1 VSAIHAMN
9 SYVGVEVGRDLLL
22 SLCADLRL
30 LWVEAGGPSLRA
42 LERQVSLSKS
52 QVGAILNGRVRRP
65 PDWRVVSTLVECIHR
80 HAVEQGRVDRLSL
93 RTGVE
98 EYWRPRFALLEH
110 AFEETDPQA
119 RGTEVGAG
127 RPVVPALL
135 PPAVAGFAGR
145 RDVLAVLDG
154 LLATRAELSPAVLIT
169 AIGGTAGVGKTA
181 LAVHWAHRNAE
192 AFPDG
197 QLYVNLRGFDPDG
210 SALGPAEAVRGF
222 LDALGVPA
230 EGIPAGVTA
239 QVGLYRSL
247 LADRR
252 MLIVLDNAR
261 DVDQVR
267 PLLPGGVGNMALVT
281 SRNQLTPLVVTEGAR
296 SLTTDL
302 LSDAESRELL
312 ARRLG
317 RPLAGAEDGA
327 VAEIIVRCA
336 RLPLALAVVAARAAV
351 NPSLSLPRLA
361 AQLRDQAGV
370 LDTLRG
376 GDPTTDVRTVFSWS
390 CRGLPPG
397 AARLFW
403 LLGLHPTAEVGAA
416 AAMSM
421 AGGPPPS
428 ARAALGELARVHL
441 VTERGPDRYE
451 LHDLLRVYAA
461 EQAAAVVSDDH
472 RRAALHRLLDHY
484 VHTAHRASV
493 LLDPHRYLGDA
504 PEEIEPGVTP
514 EDIVDTGHA
523 LRWFTTE
530 HRTLL
535 AAVEH
540 AAEAGFPRHAW
551 QLARAMNVY
560 LYRQGHYHD
569 LTASHRT
576 ALAAAKRAGDLTGQ
590 AHALRGIAAADGA
603 VGRFRETRVSLEA
616 ALELFSQT
624 GDHDG
629 TGVIHENLG
638 MLAAYTGDPG
648 EALPHMRRSFELH
661 QSTGR
666 LAGQA
671 RALSSLG
678 RCQAQLGD
686 SVQAIH
692 ACEQALVM
700 QRRLGDSYGI
710 AYTWDSLGLAYA
722 AAGDH
727 HESARCHHRALEL
740 FRITGHRA
748 CQANEWDRIGDAQH
762 AAGNI
767 DAAEVAWCE
776 AVTINDSIAL
786 SDAAGIRAKLL
797 RHGVV
802 LEADDLSD

>member
-154 LLATRAELSPAVLIT
+154 LLATRAELCPAGLIT
-169 AIGGTAGVGKTA
+169 AIGGT
-181 LAVHWAHRNAE
+181 
-192 AFPDG
+192 
-197 QLYVNLRGFDPDG
+197 
-210 SALGPAEAVRGF
+210 
-222 LDALGVPA
+222 
-230 EGIPAGVTA
+230 
-239 QVGLYRSL
+239 
-247 LADRR
+247 RR
-252 MLIVLDNAR
+252 
-261 DVDQVR
+261 
-267 PLLPGGVGNMALVT
+267 
-281 SRNQLTPLVVTEGAR
+281 
-296 SLTTDL
+296 
-302 LSDAESRELL
+302 
-312 ARRLG
+312 
-317 RPLAGAEDGA
+317 
-327 VAEIIVRCA
+327 
-336 RLPLALAVVAARAAV
+336 PLALAVVAARAAV

-441 VTERGPDRYE
+441 ITERGPDRYE

-461 EQAAAVVSDDH
+461 EQAAAVVSGDH
-472 RRAALHRLLDHY
+472 RRAASHRLLDHY

-700 QRRLGDSYGI
+700 QRRLGDTYGI

-767 DAAEVAWCE
+767 DAAKVAWCE